1 MSHAKSDQEHLRSAC
16 GYVEQ
21 GMFQEAQA
29 ELEEIDPLCRHLPE
43 ILATRIPF
51 YRVLKKWDLIAV
63 ATKMLAEWKPNEP
76 GYFIAWAYATRRAE
90 SIHAAHAILT
100 RAAGLHPTD
109 AIIQFNLACYES
121 QSGNLDRANAHLT
134 RATEIDDKFG
144 RLALDGP
151 DLEPLWDSLATE
163 QGT

>member
-51 YRVLKKWDLIAV
+51 YRALKKRDLIAV
-63 ATKMLAEWKPNEP
+63 AAKMLAEWKPDKP
-76 GYFIAWAYATRRAE
+76 GYLIAWAYATKRAE
-90 SIHAAHAILT
+90 SIHAAHTILT

-109 AIIQFNLACYES
+109 ATIQFNLACYES
-121 QSGNLDRANAHLT
+121 QLGNLDRAKAHLT
-134 RATEIDDKFG
+134 CATEIDDKFG
-144 RLALDGP
+144 RMALDGP